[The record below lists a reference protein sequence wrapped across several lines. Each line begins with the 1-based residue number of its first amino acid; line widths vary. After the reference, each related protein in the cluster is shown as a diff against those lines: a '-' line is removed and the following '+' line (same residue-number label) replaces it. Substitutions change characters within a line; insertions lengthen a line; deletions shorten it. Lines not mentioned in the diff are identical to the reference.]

1 MALRTL
7 DDLGDVAGTR
17 VFVRVDLN
25 VPLRDGVVADDSKIR
40 GTLPT
45 LRELLDRGARLVLAS
60 HFGRPKGQVREDL
73 RLAPVG
79 AALASHLGKPC
90 TSLSEVTPASLP
102 DDDVVLLENLRFD
115 PGEEANDVS
124 FAGRLAELADAYV
137 DDAFGAVHRA
147 HASVRALPDLMHAS
161 GRAAVAG
168 RLVQKEVSVLGRL
181 LESADAPYVAILGG
195 AKVSDKLAVIGS
207 LAERVDAL
215 VIGGAMAFTLLI
227 AEGAQ
232 VGDSLVEPDQV
243 DRVRVALAT
252 ARERGVTVHLPTD
265 IVAAAVAEAEASTQ
279 VVRADAIPHPAGKR
293 AGITHRQA
301 IAQSARRV
309 RCGLEKMGRQ
319 SWYGFLFQAFCD
331 QNSSTGIADG
341 CIRVFQHGA
350 SDLDPA
356 SSREGSGKTLQISF
370 SPCLMQSPVF
380 SQIGIQI
387 TTCVPLQ
394 RSRCLCPSN
403 SLQSL
408 SEFTRGGPT

>member
-1 MALRTL
+1 VALRTL
-7 DDLGDVAGTR
+7 DDLGDVAGSR

-25 VPLRDGVVADDSKIR
+25 VPLRDGVVADDSRIR
-40 GTLPT
+40 ATLPT
-45 LRELLDRGARLVLAS
+45 LLELLDRGARLVLAS
-60 HFGRPKGQVREDL
+60 HLGRPKGQVREDL

-79 AALASHLGKPC
+79 AALASQMGKPC

-168 RLVQKEVSVLGRL
+168 RLLQKEVSILGRL
-181 LESADAPYVAILGG
+181 LEDADAPYVAILGG

-215 VIGGAMAFTLLI
+215 VIGGAMAFTLLV

-232 VGDSLVEPDQV
+232 VGDSLVELGQV
-243 DRVRVALAT
+243 DRVRAALAT

-265 IVAAAVAEAEASTQ
+265 IVAAAAAEAEAPTQ
-279 VVRADAIPHPAGKR
+279 VVRADAIPAGLRGLDIGPASVATFTEVIGTAR
-293 AGITHRQA
+293 TILWNGPMGVFELPPFEAGTRA
-301 IAQSARRV
+301 IAQACAKADAFTVVGGGDSLAAIAQA
-309 RCGLEKMGRQ
+309 GLGG
-319 SWYGFLFQAFCD
+319 SFDHL
-331 QNSSTGIADG
+331 STGG
-341 CIRVFQHGA
+341 GA
-350 SDLDPA
+350 SLEFL
-356 SSREGSGKTLQISF
+356 EGRAL
-370 SPCLMQSPVF
+370 P
-380 SQIGIQI
+380 GITI
-387 TTCVPLQ
+387 L
-394 RSRCLCPSN
+394 
-403 SLQSL
+403 
-408 SEFTRGGPT
+408 EGRGP